1 MITLKINVFSGW
13 LLTLIF
19 LVCSII
25 LIGGYTRISDSG
37 LSITEWLPVSGILY
51 PFSETAWQTE
61 FNKYKEIDEF
71 KLINSAMTLTEFKFI
86 YFWEWFHRDFAR
98 FIGVIYVIPFAY
110 LLLRKKFETKYLL
123 PILIIGFLLA
133 LQAFMGWYMVKSGL
147 SERVDVSQYRLAM
160 HLSLAFIILGL
171 LFKTLIDYL
180 ADRKIIF
187 VSKYIP
193 IRSKLSFF
201 LMILIFLQIAYGAF
215 VSGTHSGLLYNTWP
229 LYNGK
234 LFVDINNDQIRG
246 IVNLFENGELIIFF
260 HRTSAFLILLFAFYI
275 NYDAYQKSVNYGN
288 AILLISFDITLILQI
303 ILGILMTYQNIPW
316 HLALAHQGN
325 SIILYL
331 LVISI
336 WFINKKPPLNLKE
349 ALD

>member
-51 PFSETAWQTE
+51 PLTEFAWQNE

-71 KLINSAMTLTEFKFI
+71 KLVNSAMTLSEFKFI
-86 YFWEWFHRDFAR
+86 YFWEWFHRAFAR
-98 FIGVIYVIPFAY
+98 FIGVVYIIPLAY
-110 LLLRKKFETKYLL
+110 LLLSKKLETRYLIT
-123 PILIIGFLLA
+123 ILIIGLLLA
-133 LQAFMGWYMVKSGL
+133 LQAFMGWYMVMSGL

-171 LFKTLIDYL
+171 LFKTLLDYL
-180 ADRKIIF
+180 TERKVIF

-193 IRSKLSFF
+193 TRSNLLFI

-229 LYNGK
+229 MYNGK
-234 LFVDINNDQIRG
+234 LFADFDNDQIKG
-246 IVNLFENGELIIFF
+246 IINLFENGEIIIFF
-260 HRTSAFLILLFAFYI
+260 HRTSAFLILIFTFYI
-275 NYDAYQKSVNYGN
+275 NYDAYQKSVNYFS
-288 AILLISFDITLILQI
+288 AILLIAFDFILILQI

-331 LVISI
+331 LVITL
-336 WFINKKPPLNLKE
+336 WFINKKPPLQFKRGS
-349 ALD
+349 

>member
-1 MITLKINVFSGW
+1 M
-13 LLTLIF
+13 
-19 LVCSII
+19 
-25 LIGGYTRISDSG
+25 
-37 LSITEWLPVSGILY
+37 
-51 PFSETAWQTE
+51 
-61 FNKYKEIDEF
+61 
-71 KLINSAMTLTEFKFI
+71 
-86 YFWEWFHRDFAR
+86 
-98 FIGVIYVIPFAY
+98 
-110 LLLRKKFETKYLL
+110 LRKKFETKYLL

-171 LFKTLIDYL
+171 LFKTLLDYL

-246 IVNLFENGELIIFF
+246 IINLFENGELIIFF

-275 NYDAYQKSVNYGN
+275 NY
-288 AILLISFDITLILQI
+288 
-303 ILGILMTYQNIPW
+303 
-316 HLALAHQGN
+316 
-325 SIILYL
+325 
-331 LVISI
+331 
-336 WFINKKPPLNLKE
+336 
-349 ALD
+349 